1 MQIESGIRAVLSQPM
16 VYATWQ
22 TVLGAKRKHQIIRD
36 EYIRPFKGMRI
47 FDIGC
52 GPAQALEYLD
62 DVTYLGVDL
71 SAEYIAKAKEIHGD
85 KGEFAVESADSI
97 ADSDRK
103 FDLVMALGLLHHLED
118 EQCIALFETAKK
130 ALDKGG
136 RVLTFDGVYTDEQS
150 KAAKYFLS
158 KDRGQNV
165 RDAKGYISLAEKVFG
180 EDNVKSHI
188 RYDMTRIPYTHIL
201 MECSI

>member
-1 MQIESGIRAVLSQPM
+1 MQIDSGIRAVLSHPV
-16 VYATWQ
+16 VYETWQ
-22 TVLGAKRKHQIIRD
+22 SVLGAKRKHHIIRD
-36 EYIRPFKGMRI
+36 DYIRPFSGMRI

-52 GPAQALEYLD
+52 GPAQALEHLD
-62 DVTYLGVDL
+62 DVKYFGVDL
-71 SAEYIAKAKEIHGD
+71 SAEYIEKAKEVHGD
-85 KGEFAVESADSI
+85 KGEFAVESADTI

-118 EQCIALFETAKK
+118 EQCLALFETAKK

-165 RDAKGYISLAEKVFG
+165 RDAQGYIKLANEVFG
-180 EDNVKSHI
+180 AENVVSHI
-188 RYDMTRIPYTHIL
+188 RSDMTRIPYTHII
-201 MECSI
+201 MECSV